1 MTSVRPVR
9 YLAAREAHGKGLSD
23 KRPPFSRTTPSHPES
38 AHPEVELGK
47 PSGRPDAFESRR
59 RTARFLQLVAAGHT
73 LREAAREAGV
83 KPDRALDLIQD
94 RDEFD
99 RQVAALREAA

>member
-1 MTSVRPVR
+1 M
-9 YLAAREAHGKGLSD
+9 
-23 KRPPFSRTTPSHPES
+23 
-38 AHPEVELGK
+38 GK

-99 RQVAALREAA
+99 RQVQALREAA

>member
-1 MTSVRPVR
+1 M
-9 YLAAREAHGKGLSD
+9 A
-23 KRPPFSRTTPSHPES
+23 
-38 AHPEVELGK
+38 
-47 PSGRPDAFESRR
+47 RPDAFETRR
-59 RTARFLQLVAAGHT
+59 RTVRFLQLVADGLT

-83 KPDRALDLIQD
+83 DPVRALDLVQD